1 MITKSSQHN
10 EFITETVK
18 NRDHDYQKFTTHE
31 FNIETMIT
39 ESPQHDELNKK
50 KNTSKLDEK

>member
-10 EFITETVK
+10 EFITEIVK

-31 FNIETMIT
+31 FNT
-39 ESPQHDELNKK
+39 EIV
-50 KNTSKLDEK
+50 KNRDYDYQKFTTQ